1 MSINGN
7 KGTISKT
14 HYICWASDVV
24 CKLESYQYLVSF
36 ITQKKSLVPILNT
49 HENRKL
55 IWLRLSNSLTDQ
67 FVNSEGQ

>member
-1 MSINGN
+1 MSINQN

-14 HYICWASDVV
+14 HYICWASDLP
-24 CKLESYQYLVSF
+24 CKLESYQYLVSL

-55 IWLRLSNSLTDQ
+55 IWLRSSNSMTH
-67 FVNSEGQ
+67 